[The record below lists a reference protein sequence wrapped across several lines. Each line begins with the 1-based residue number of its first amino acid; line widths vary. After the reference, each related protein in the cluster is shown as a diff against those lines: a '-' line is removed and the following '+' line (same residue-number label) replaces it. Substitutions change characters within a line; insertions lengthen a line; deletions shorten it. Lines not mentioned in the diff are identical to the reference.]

1 MPLSLSYIVVGIIDG
16 GFWTT
21 AVAMQVRESTGTI
34 SWGGGFFQTFLNG
47 NLQVWCVFLQN
58 TRTAVV
64 FFHADMLFPLSFACV
79 CIYIYMN
86 SFIKATS
93 NEFWVLWTGR
103 GTSSASRQPE
113 YLRRCHGG
121 AEFVPCG
128 KCHQSM
134 GWSFFDRRSLNNLQ
148 CNHHHLGRTLAENCC
163 RPCLNSGVNVEIEKN
178 ATVCQM

>member
-79 CIYIYMN
+79 CIYIYIWIVSSKQHPMN
-86 SFIKATS
+86 SECFGQAGEQAVLRASQSISADVMEELNLCHVAS
-93 NEFWVLWTGR
+93 AISRWVDPFLTAGAWTI
-103 GTSSASRQPE
+103 
-113 YLRRCHGG
+113 C
-121 AEFVPCG
+121 
-128 KCHQSM
+128 
-134 GWSFFDRRSLNNLQ
+134 
-148 CNHHHLGRTLAENCC
+148 
-163 RPCLNSGVNVEIEKN
+163 N
-178 ATVCQM
+178 ATIIILAAP

>member
-1 MPLSLSYIVVGIIDG
+1 MTGASGQLLLRCRSGNQPELSPEEEAFFRLSWMETYKFDVYFCKTLG
-16 GFWTT
+16 
-21 AVAMQVRESTGTI
+21 QQL
-34 SWGGGFFQTFLNG
+34 FFFMLTCCFLC
-47 NLQVWCVFLQN
+47 LLHVYV
-58 TRTAVV
+58 
-64 FFHADMLFPLSFACV
+64 
-79 CIYIYMN
+79 YIYMN

>member
-1 MPLSLSYIVVGIIDG
+1 MMGLLDKAACAKP
-16 GFWTT
+16 T

-34 SWGGGFFQTFLNG
+34 SWGGGISDFPEWKLTSVMCIFCKTLGQQLFFLSCWHVVSF
-47 NLQVWCVFLQN
+47 VF
-58 TRTAVV
+58 
-64 FFHADMLFPLSFACV
+64 CIY
-79 CIYIYMN
+79 IYIYMN
-86 SFIKATS
+86 SFIKAPS

-134 GWSFFDRRSLNNLQ
+134 VDPSL
-148 CNHHHLGRTLAENCC
+148 T
-163 RPCLNSGVNVEIEKN
+163 SGAWTICN
-178 ATVCQM
+178 ATIIILAAP